1 MFSCLSIGNKIWT
14 VGFLIKLPV
23 TGVYNKKLV
32 FHTLSY
38 LILFFANFPDQRN
51 NGTMETCFH
60 DIMPL
65 LLSVSLSVVM
75 ESLHS
80 HAYTGQRPLTLQRF
94 IL

>member
-51 NGTMETCFH
+51 NGTYGNMF
-60 DIMPL
+60 P
-65 LLSVSLSVVM
+65 
-75 ESLHS
+75 
-80 HAYTGQRPLTLQRF
+80 
-94 IL
+94 